1 MASIN
6 SFLNKNDIES
16 NKSKFDNSRIT
27 IAEVMDTRSFSR
39 SGDLKVWIPGS
50 RIPKDDSS
58 RWITARYASP
68 FYGTSSPSRTYQQS
82 FSAKAK
88 SYGMFFVPPDIG
100 NTVFVFFPNIY
111 GENSLCYWFACPV
124 DPELSSMIPG
134 IPYDS
139 ETQKPVIEKTS
150 NIKNN
155 TKDKE
160 VADNSATPY
169 TPLDDAFQ
177 RQGLSEDLLRGP
189 ASSGIKR
196 ESPSRVYGI
205 LTPYG
210 NQFVLD
216 DGWNQNDNLDN
227 WDNANAQ
234 QAQDLNEDLNVERY
248 DSGIRLRTRD
258 GVQILLSNNKGHV
271 YMINRD
277 GTAWA
282 ELNNDGYVDCWA
294 LKCVSA
300 ASDGDINLKA
310 NRNINIS
317 ADGTINIKAGGDI
330 KLEATNLTA
339 QMASNIL
346 ASSGANTEISATG
359 AVLTKAEGN
368 IESTS
373 SASVMTSAGTNI
385 ESTAGATILSNGGS
399 SIEMKTPKT
408 IVDSA
413 DISLGGVVAVKD
425 SLNSPSIDVNTLTGD
440 TVTASTGFKGQLT
453 GNATTATWAASA
465 DAAGV
470 SGEADTSK
478 GSSASVEYDAS
489 AGDIGE
495 FAQPQEITAEVT
507 KNVHSGLNDIQ
518 TTIVSRLPSAE
529 PYYYHLNDDQND
541 TVQQPIVQQYKS
553 YQISNDGKAPV
564 KEDFPT
570 VVSVDYV
577 TKKEDVPEDLQPDFE
592 LIDLKKDDQFS
603 VFEKSFQEVMLAE
616 GGYCNHPADKGG
628 PTKWGVSQ
636 RAYPN
641 LDIKNLTLDDAK
653 EIYRRDYWNKCG
665 ADKLPEGVAVMAADL
680 AYNSGVSRSIKLMQR
695 TCGLPE
701 SGKLDSVTLAKIK
714 SSDIP
719 DYMAKFKTVR
729 MNFLKSL
736 SNWNVF
742 GRGWTNRV
750 NKNYAFG
757 VAINKLVN
765 SEEVTTV

>member
-68 FYGTSSPSRTYQQS
+68 FYGTSLPSRTYQQS

-100 NTVFVFFPNIY
+100 NVVFVFFPNIY
-111 GENSLCYWFACPV
+111 GENNLCYWFACPV

-310 NRNINIS
+310 TRNINIS

-339 QMASNIL
+339 QMGEAIL
-346 ASSGANTEISATG
+346 ASSGANTEMSATG
-359 AVLTKAEGN
+359 AIITHAEGN
-368 IESTS
+368 IESSS
-373 SASVMTSAGTNI
+373 SASILEN
-385 ESTAGATILSNGGS
+385 AGA
-399 SIEMKTPKT
+399 SIEMKAPK
-408 IVDSA
+408 IIEDSD
-413 DISLGGVVAVKD
+413 DISLGGEVKVKTSLCSPKID
-425 SLNSPSIDVNTLTGD
+425 STTITGG
-440 TVTASTGFKGQLT
+440 TVTASTGFTGQLT
-453 GNATTATWAASA
+453 GNASTSGWSEASGGA
-465 DAAGV
+465 PVEGKLNPA
-470 SGEADTSK
+470 K
-478 GSSASVEYDAS
+478 GSEPTVNDTDT
-489 AGDIGE
+489 AGDV
-495 FAQPQEITAEVT
+495 ASPQEITAEVT

-577 TKKEDVPEDLQPDFE
+577 TDKKDIPEDLQPDFD
-592 LIDLKKDDQFS
+592 LINLKKDDKFS

-616 GGYCNHPADKGG
+616 GGYVNNPKDPGG
-628 PTKWGVSQ
+628 ETCYGVSK

-680 AYNSGVSRSIKLMQR
+680 AYNSGISRSIKLMQR

-701 SGKLDSVTLAKIK
+701 SGKLDPLTLGKIE

-719 DYMAKFKTVR
+719 EYMEKFKNVR
-729 MNFLKSL
+729 MNFLRSL
-736 SNWNVF
+736 KTWSTF

-765 SEEVTTV
+765 SEEIEPS